1 MRAYLAVVAVD
12 RGRPVPRRVI
22 EAAERAVHEAVP
34 VPADV
39 LTADRWTSEDG
50 AVTLLAWANEPE
62 HALLPRPLRR
72 EGGRVLGY
80 CGYLADPDAGE
91 RALLAA
97 DRVGPVTE
105 TLGGCF
111 SVFRA
116 GPDGVEAA
124 TSIARVCPVYH
135 AETGGARVIGTRALL
150 VHLVARAIGT
160 GAADPGVDLD
170 VPALQPMVRH
180 GFFTND
186 DTPFRGVRTLP
197 AATVL
202 TARPGEPTETR
213 EVPTPVAEPAPGGPR
228 RARARV
234 ADLAEALVASAAP
247 LARHGEPVTLALSGG
262 RDSRLMAAVLKAAGV
277 PMTAA
282 THGFADDPDV
292 VLATR
297 IARRLGIEHRVS
309 LPATDDARDEVV
321 VEHPFLRAYDIIRRC
336 EGMTSAYERVN
347 GWTPYS
353 LTPRTSG
360 SGGETLR
367 GGFLY
372 DQGDRSPAGIA
383 RRVRTIFL
391 SAERFCTP
399 GANDRARAA
408 LRPWAERA
416 ERDGADVLD
425 RLYLYYRSGRWIVG
439 SHTATLTNGP
449 YYHPFFDNRVVREAL
464 ALPPGWRASEEVV
477 FRLIETLAPE
487 LADIPPE
494 GKRWRFE
501 ENRPCGLRDLLAWR
515 RRAALVPRGRTSGFN
530 WRKSYDDA
538 FLKLLRDEVAA
549 APRELFDIVDE
560 VRAKEHFAAVSGT
573 WVLQTWHIYTLA
585 VLLSGAWREPRPTL
599 PKVRIPIPS

>member
-150 VHLVARAIGT
+150 VHLVARAIAT

-170 VPALQPMVRH
+170 VPALQPMIRH

-186 DTPFRGVRTLP
+186 DTPFRGVRALP

-202 TARPGEPTETR
+202 TARPGEPTGLG
-213 EVPTPVAEPAPGGPR
+213 EVGDAGAGPAG
-228 RARARV
+228 
-234 ADLAEALVASAAP
+234 AA
-247 LARHGEPVTLALSGG
+247 
-262 RDSRLMAAVLKAAGV
+262 
-277 PMTAA
+277 
-282 THGFADDPDV
+282 
-292 VLATR
+292 
-297 IARRLGIEHRVS
+297 
-309 LPATDDARDEVV
+309 
-321 VEHPFLRAYDIIRRC
+321 
-336 EGMTSAYERVN
+336 
-347 GWTPYS
+347 
-353 LTPRTSG
+353 
-360 SGGETLR
+360 R
-367 GGFLY
+367 GGL
-372 DQGDRSPAGIA
+372 
-383 RRVRTIFL
+383 
-391 SAERFCTP
+391 
-399 GANDRARAA
+399 
-408 LRPWAERA
+408 
-416 ERDGADVLD
+416 
-425 RLYLYYRSGRWIVG
+425 
-439 SHTATLTNGP
+439 
-449 YYHPFFDNRVVREAL
+449 
-464 ALPPGWRASEEVV
+464 
-477 FRLIETLAPE
+477 
-487 LADIPPE
+487 
-494 GKRWRFE
+494 
-501 ENRPCGLRDLLAWR
+501 
-515 RRAALVPRGRTSGFN
+515 
-530 WRKSYDDA
+530 
-538 FLKLLRDEVAA
+538 
-549 APRELFDIVDE
+549 
-560 VRAKEHFAAVSGT
+560 
-573 WVLQTWHIYTLA
+573 
-585 VLLSGAWREPRPTL
+585 
-599 PKVRIPIPS
+599 